1 MTRGAARAADRER
14 MIQEQLVRRGVQDPR
29 VLDAFRAVPRELFVR
44 PDQTAFAYDDAAMPI
59 DAGQTISQ
67 PYVVGVM
74 LQALDVRPGER
85 VLEVGAGSGY
95 VTAILAHLTDQVH
108 AMEWHPELARQAVA
122 RLASLGIRTVEL
134 RVGDGSLGWP
144 EGGPFDAILVS
155 AGGPRV
161 PPALVDQLAPGGRL
175 LMPVGSHDAQ
185 ELLLLTRDHDGGGST
200 ERRLDRVV
208 FVPLLSSGG

>member
-95 VTAILAHLTDQVH
+95 VTAILAHLTDQVR

-185 ELLLLTRDHDGGGST
+185 ELLLLTRGHDGGGLT